1 MPLESSGMNRK
12 EQGVVFTGAGRL
24 SVTAALLEMLYW
36 IVWFQ
41 HQVWL
46 DQAPYW

>member
-1 MPLESSGMNRK
+1 MNRK
-12 EQGVVFTGAGRL
+12 EQSVVLAGAGRL
-24 SVTAALLEMLYW
+24 SVTAVLLGMLYW

-41 HQVWL
+41 RQVWL